1 MSIGIEYIFVIF
13 LLVIILAF
21 VPYISR
27 TKMGRRIKDG
37 NKIIVKEKVYLD
49 NTTKLYVVDYEG
61 RKLFVAL
68 NSSSISITVDN
79 AHQDNK
85 SEH

>member
-1 MSIGIEYIFVIF
+1 MSIGIEYILVLF

-21 VPYISR
+21 IPYISR

-37 NKIIVKEKVYLD
+37 NKIKVKEKVYLD

-61 RKLFVAL
+61 RNLFVAS
-68 NSSSISITVDN
+68 NSSSISITVDT

-85 SEH
+85 NEH

>member
-1 MSIGIEYIFVIF
+1 
-13 LLVIILAF
+13 
-21 VPYISR
+21 
-27 TKMGRRIKDG
+27 MGKRIKDG

-61 RKLFVAL
+61 RKLFVAS

-79 AHQDNK
+79 TYQDNK
-85 SEH
+85 NEY

>member
-1 MSIGIEYIFVIF
+1 MSIGIEYILVLF
-13 LLVIILAF
+13 LLVIILAL

-37 NKIIVKEKVYLD
+37 NKIKVNEKVYLD

-61 RKLFVAL
+61 RKLFVAS

-85 SEH
+85 NEH

>member
-27 TKMGRRIKDG
+27 TKMGKRIKDG

-61 RKLFVAL
+61 RKLFVAS

-79 AHQDNK
+79 TYQDNK
-85 SEH
+85 NEY